1 MLYILILLSAV
12 FFESVKS
19 ELRNGSSEYS
29 DISDSEESEPDCTTQ
44 VHIKKVSEINEAI
57 KYNFAYVLHICLDK
71 VCVKAAIKKCV
82 VLVQINIKQCAA
94 SFFIYSSDEKKI

>member
-1 MLYILILLSAV
+1 MSYILILLSAV

-44 VHIKKVSEINEAI
+44 VYIKKISEINEAI
-57 KYNFAYVLHICLDK
+57 KYNFAHVLEIYLVK
-71 VCVKAAIKKCV
+71 VCVEAAITKYIISV
-82 VLVQINIKQCAA
+82 
-94 SFFIYSSDEKKI
+94 